1 MLKISMA
8 KFFSDD
14 RAAVTVDWV
23 VLTAVIVTLGIVVLA
38 VISPAMTSTAEGIAS
53 TVTAGMPEITN

>member
-1 MLKISMA
+1 MEKNA
-8 KFFSDD
+8 FVRFFSDD

-23 VLTAVIVTLGIVVLA
+23 VLTAVIVTLGIAVLA

-53 TVTAGMPEITN
+53 TVTGGMPAINS